1 MDRTMRREKYI
12 RREQRLTKILLAAAA
27 VVLFCGLFAQIAVRA
42 QISSQ
47 NKMIQ
52 AVQKQICTMNAEADN
67 LNLCINQ
74 HHNLEAIGQRALA
87 LGMIQPQENQL
98 RSIVLSQPMGNTS
111 MQTVANVDVEEIVG

>member
-1 MDRTMRREKYI
+1 MDRTMRREKYL

-111 MQTVANVDVEEIVG
+111 TQTVANVDVEEIVG